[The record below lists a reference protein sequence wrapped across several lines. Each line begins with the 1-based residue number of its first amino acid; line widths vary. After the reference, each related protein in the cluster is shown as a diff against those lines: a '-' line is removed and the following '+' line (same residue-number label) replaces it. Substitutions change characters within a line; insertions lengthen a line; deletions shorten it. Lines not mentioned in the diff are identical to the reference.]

1 MENSFPFF
9 FFTMLFRTQSRRGYF
24 SRLIATRPSVFAFL
38 RGGEPD
44 WFRDFTGQ
52 QKWQISLVERRR
64 KEKRRSA
71 DPLWLEKGLSL
82 GKNWKGCRKI
92 ARPTILFNPPFPNP
106 LLIKLE
112 RLFWTRD
119 TKFLASNTGIGYS
132 PISEMGT
139 FLIGNAWKLESLGW
153 NEFRTGSA
161 RVSAEISP
169 RARCEI
175 CRAPAPN
182 FGTRGEFP
190 VAIARWQNYPHI
202 WKLLLVIESFFFLFF
217 LPRKQ
222 INLKVRAR
230 NLSDRWAIL
239 EIMGEKRKKFNRKIG
254 RTKSQIWFPPAGAK
268 FGWKRILTISSLNF
282 LDEFSPPAW
291 SIVHPWP
298 RSGGKIGW
306 MLVLEKKRW
315 PRHFCLQDCS
325 RRTACWFPA
334 RCATSSLSARN
345 QNGNTAASTRHGTRP
360 PTQRTSGARTSS
372 GQGNYCSDPLSALL
386 QTDPDVIHI

>member
-1 MENSFPFF
+1 M
-9 FFTMLFRTQSRRGYF
+9 
-24 SRLIATRPSVFAFL
+24 
-38 RGGEPD
+38 
-44 WFRDFTGQ
+44 
-52 QKWQISLVERRR
+52 
-64 KEKRRSA
+64 
-71 DPLWLEKGLSL
+71 
-82 GKNWKGCRKI
+82 
-92 ARPTILFNPPFPNP
+92 
-106 LLIKLE
+106 
-112 RLFWTRD
+112 FWTRD

-222 INLKVRAR
+222 INLKVCAR
-230 NLSDRWAIL
+230 NLSDRWTIL

-291 SIVHPWP
+291 SIVHPWS

-306 MLVLEKKRW
+306 RKRDDRAISVCRTVRDGRRVDSRHDVRPRVCQFAIKTAIRPLLLATVPVLLPKEHPVLVPLPGKVT
-315 PRHFCLQDCS
+315 
-325 RRTACWFPA
+325 TAP
-334 RCATSSLSARN
+334 T
-345 QNGNTAASTRHGTRP
+345 HYRP
-360 PTQRTSGARTSS
+360 CCKLIPT
-372 GQGNYCSDPLSALL
+372 
-386 QTDPDVIHI
+386 